1 MSRRGN
7 CWDNAPQESFFGH
20 MKEDIN
26 FDGNNHKEI
35 IEKIEDWMDYYNN
48 DRLQWELAKLSPN
61 EYWNYVTIGEYPEI
75 LALQGLCP
83 RTPEV

>member
-1 MSRRGN
+1 
-7 CWDNAPQESFFGH
+7 
-20 MKEDIN
+20 MKEDVN
-26 FDGNNHKEI
+26 FDGNNHMEI
-35 IEKIEDWMDYYNN
+35 VEKVEDWMDYYNN

-75 LALQGLCP
+75 LTLQGLCP

>member
-1 MSRRGN
+1 
-7 CWDNAPQESFFGH
+7 

-26 FDGNNHKEI
+26 FDGNNHAEI
-35 IEKIEDWMDYYNN
+35 VEKVEDWMDYYNN

-61 EYWNYVTIGEYPEI
+61 EYWNYVTTGDYPEI
-75 LALQGLCP
+75 LTLQGLCP